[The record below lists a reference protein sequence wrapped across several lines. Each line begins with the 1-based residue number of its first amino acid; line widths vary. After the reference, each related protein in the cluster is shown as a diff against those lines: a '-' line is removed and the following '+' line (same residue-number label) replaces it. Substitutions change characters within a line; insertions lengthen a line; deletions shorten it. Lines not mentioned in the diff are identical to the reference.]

1 MCTNSQIPTE
11 KNQKKKTQKK
21 TKQKKQQQQE
31 IKETC
36 AKVLPA
42 SRDCHPNPQPPCV
55 ASFCTGKNV
64 ILLSVLK
71 SSAHLTT
78 VQKIQCNHLR
88 ICVVWM

>member
-11 KNQKKKTQKK
+11 KNQKNPKKT
-21 TKQKKQQQQE
+21 KKQQQQE

-88 ICVVWM
+88 ICVVGM

>member
-11 KNQKKKTQKK
+11 KNQKNPKKT
-21 TKQKKQQQQE
+21 KKQQQQE

-71 SSAHLTT
+71 
-78 VQKIQCNHLR
+78 KQCSPDYSTENS
-88 ICVVWM
+88 V

>member
-11 KNQKKKTQKK
+11 KNQKKPKK
-21 TKQKKQQQQE
+21 IKNQQQQE

-88 ICVVWM
+88 ICVVGM

>member
-11 KNQKKKTQKK
+11 KNQKNPKKKT
-21 TKQKKQQQQE
+21 KKQQQQE

-88 ICVVWM
+88 ICVVGM

>member
-11 KNQKKKTQKK
+11 KNQKKNKTQKN
-21 TKQKKQQQQE
+21 QQQQE

-42 SRDCHPNPQPPCV
+42 SRDCHPNPQSPCV